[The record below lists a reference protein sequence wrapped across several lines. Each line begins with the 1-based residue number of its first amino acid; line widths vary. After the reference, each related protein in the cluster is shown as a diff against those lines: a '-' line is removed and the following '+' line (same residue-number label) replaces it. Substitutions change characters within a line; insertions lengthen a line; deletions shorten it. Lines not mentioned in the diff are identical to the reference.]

1 VFATLMAPR
10 AVFGNKRGVPL
21 FDISDDDE
29 DDDDLVLMRKQSAK
43 RAAAALKVFHCL
55 SCDISD

>member
-1 VFATLMAPR
+1 MLILQRT
-10 AVFGNKRGVPL
+10 VFGNKRGVPL

-43 RAAAALKVFHCL
+43 RAAAALQVF
-55 SCDISD
+55 SFFSIVRDF